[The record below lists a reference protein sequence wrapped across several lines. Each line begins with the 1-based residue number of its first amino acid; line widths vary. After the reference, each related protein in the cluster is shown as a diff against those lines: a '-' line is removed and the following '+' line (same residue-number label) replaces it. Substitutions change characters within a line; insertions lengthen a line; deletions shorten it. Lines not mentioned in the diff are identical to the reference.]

1 MTLHKYLIRNIY
13 VRNCTVYT
21 PVLLRQ
27 YVTKATKHP
36 TARIIVI
43 GDEILKAQVKDT
55 NSYYMCNLLYKCG
68 IRVKKISIISDD
80 VEEISKEIKNARD
93 KYTYVITCGGIGPTH
108 DDVTY
113 EGLAKAFGDTLHY
126 HPKLVDIIKNK
137 FNIID
142 TSSPAY
148 KMAQIPRKASL
159 KFGLNP
165 NTGEPSAYPY
175 IALENVYV
183 FPGSPVFF
191 ERIFQSL
198 YKDLLSTN
206 RRFVKEE
213 LFINTTEET
222 YANALSTVAKE
233 FPSVS
238 FGSYPVSN
246 CRYFKTFITI
256 ESDNESDTGK
266 AKRRFRELSPA
277 DIFVSYDRTP
287 HVDCVTKYNDFL
299 RNRARRSVYER
310 TLEELRRLYRNPEY
324 VSIRIDGGVESSI
337 VVHLAHICRAQSR
350 SGGKPQAIYFKQKEA
365 ALETE
370 EFIKEM
376 VDKYNLAVSTVDATS
391 EGMTKLSSSVQ
402 SHLRTLL
409 IGRVGKEIDHNSCAT
424 SNVSGLQIDNP
435 LRDWTDEDAWT
446 FASSLCLPYSSELSE
461 EKWERVRSNT
471 RDALALTHT
480 QT

>member
-1 MTLHKYLIRNIY
+1 MAARGLVDKFTTFSVKKSTTIKQF
-13 VRNCTVYT
+13 VAADFF
-21 PVLLRQ
+21 VLLMYLYSIYQ
-27 YVTKATKHP
+27 EDKTLAAKHVGFLSCSLTVLFFASP
-36 TARIIVI
+36 L
-43 GDEILKAQVKDT
+43 ILLV
-55 NSYYMCNLLYKCG
+55 S
-68 IRVKKISIISDD
+68 
-80 VEEISKEIKNARD
+80 
-93 KYTYVITCGGIGPTH
+93 
-108 DDVTY
+108 
-113 EGLAKAFGDTLHY
+113 LAKAFGDTLHY

-175 IALENVYV
+175 IALENV
-183 FPGSPVFF
+183 
-191 ERIFQSL
+191 
-198 YKDLLSTN
+198 
-206 RRFVKEE
+206 
-213 LFINTTEET
+213 
-222 YANALSTVAKE
+222 
-233 FPSVS
+233 
-238 FGSYPVSN
+238 
-246 CRYFKTFITI
+246 YFKTFITI

-376 VDKYNLAVSTVDATS
+376 VDK
-391 EGMTKLSSSVQ
+391 
-402 SHLRTLL
+402 
-409 IGRVGKEIDHNSCAT
+409 
-424 SNVSGLQIDNP
+424 
-435 LRDWTDEDAWT
+435 
-446 FASSLCLPYSSELSE
+446 
-461 EKWERVRSNT
+461 
-471 RDALALTHT
+471 
-480 QT
+480 